1 MFLPGYCITE
11 QVTMSSTSTEQ
22 SERRKFQSNSQEIVL
37 SPEQS
42 LLCLAQSKEPAVLDL
57 TSTTRIF

>member
-11 QVTMSSTSTEQ
+11 QVTMSSTEQ

-42 LLCLAQSKEPAVLDL
+42 LLSLAQSKEPAVLDL

>member
-1 MFLPGYCITE
+1 MFLTGYCITE

-22 SERRKFQSNSQEIVL
+22 SEQRKFQSNSQEIVL

-42 LLCLAQSKEPAVLDL
+42 LLSLAQSKEPAVLDL